1 MKYRLFILSLFGL
14 VALGFFFFFP
24 RNPIIKTL
32 KIDTV
37 LPDRVDLIAVLGGGI
52 TPDGAL
58 GNSTRERLDAVAEYE
73 KEGEGDCLVL
83 VLEYPAGR
91 KKMVAYLVAN
101 GLDEN
106 NVLSSG
112 FHYREERGGT
122 ENNIAELFHVLD
134 KYEKIQRIVL
144 VTSPYHQRRV
154 SLMLKAAEKHGFG
167 RKVHFY
173 FLQLP
178 DNGEISR
185 CSRRRFWHLV
195 VHEALGIFFQ
205 QLKD

>member
-1 MKYRLFILSLFGL
+1 MKYRLYTLLLLGL
-14 VALGFFFFFP
+14 VAIGFFFFPP
-24 RNPIIKTL
+24 RSTIIKTL
-32 KIDTV
+32 KIDTA

-52 TPDGAL
+52 APDGTL
-58 GNSTRERLDAVAEYE
+58 GNSTRERLDAVVEYE
-73 KEGEGDCLVL
+73 REGERNCLIL
-83 VLEYPAGR
+83 VQEYPAGR
-91 KKMVAYLVAN
+91 KKMVAYLIAN
-101 GLDEN
+101 GLDKKN
-106 NVLSSG
+106 ILSSG
-112 FHYREERGGT
+112 FHYRDERGGT

-134 KYEKIQRIVL
+134 KYEKMQRIVL

-154 SLMLKAAEKHGFG
+154 KLMLKAAEKHGFE

-185 CSRRRFWHLV
+185 CSRWRFWHLV
-195 VHEALGIFFQ
+195 THEALGIFFQ